1 MENSMAPERHSE
13 KLWKFLFKKLWE
25 VFSQTL
31 RSIFSKLNG
40 TRTPFWKNSE
50 SFFSQNSE
58 EYFLKTL
65 RRIFSKLW
73 EAFSQNK
80 RHPCATLKII
90 STKMVI
96 FSPRTLF
103 VSATF
108 YGQEHTPLHQARLFA
123 KFYLVS
129 HPGRK
134 VNMLCIC
141 CLLPGVLV

>member
-1 MENSMAPERHSE
+1 MAPERHS
-13 KLWKFLFKKLWE
+13 KKTMKVFFLK
-25 VFSQTL
+25 
-31 RSIFSKLNG
+31 
-40 TRTPFWKNSE
+40 
-50 SFFSQNSE
+50 NSE

-108 YGQEHTPLHQARLFA
+108 YGQEHTPLYQARLFA

-141 CLLPGVLV
+141 CLLPGVLVSSQALSKVYLVSQPGRKVKHALHLLFITWCTCIKPGS